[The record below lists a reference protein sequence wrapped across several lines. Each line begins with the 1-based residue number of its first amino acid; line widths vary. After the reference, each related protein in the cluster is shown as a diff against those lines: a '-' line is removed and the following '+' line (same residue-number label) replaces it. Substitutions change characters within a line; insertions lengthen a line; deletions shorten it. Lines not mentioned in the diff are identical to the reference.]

1 MSTKTTFKRIALV
14 TVAAL
19 GFSLLSVAPGSATI
33 SGTSATGSVDITLGT
48 ASAVN
53 AITGNEARITVP
65 YTITALA
72 AASDTVTIG
81 MNLVTAPSTSSATN
95 ANSSTAGW
103 STQASSSAIAA
114 GGESTFTKSAGVA
127 GGHGATGAAV
137 RWAVT
142 DTITAEGTV
151 NTAATNVTVS
161 TRFFFTP
168 DKAGTYLFSYFVD
181 VDNSGTATSGDEIK
195 YFSLVVAD
203 APATQAIAAKI
214 IDADYATYSTT
225 VGTTAGAWL
234 TICIKDAAG
243 TASNLASG
251 QAALL
256 TIPTGLTLVSV
267 NSTTVS
273 VTAADY
279 AMTRSEFIGGNIGTG
294 CAYVNVRASSA
305 GTYNFTSKL
314 VGGTD
319 STIALKFVAPTGY
332 TSAQVTGFLNAVGT
346 AVAQTPIGNI
356 GSSLWPSANN
366 ATVPAASTSHT
377 LRFNAAAAEAVLP
390 VRVSSTAAH
399 TGLLGAA
406 SRDMDLA
413 VTASDTASTATS
425 TSGSASLFS
434 ASVAIPTTLSINGDF
449 SYKTFTYNS
458 WTAAAT
464 AGTAVTVTGAARS
477 ASSGATLSLT
487 TPASTILVAPGATV
501 TATVRCRD
509 NFLTGRALVVL
520 TPVIAGRNALT
531 AVSSIITDASG
542 YATMSYT
549 DASTST
555 TSLQDTITFT
565 GCTTSTTLLTVN
577 YTSTAN
583 LGVSTVAWSAGGGYN
598 DLLGTTVYYKGYTTT
613 AISAGDD
620 PSTGGY
626 TTVTHKVTD
635 VNGTPI
641 QGVPVTFA
649 LTGIANAAIVRT
661 STVDYKT
668 VYTGS
673 TGLAVTRVFAW
684 APGESI
690 VTATAGGK
698 TATSYITWTG
708 AAASAARVLTGSF
721 KDNVLSYKVVD
732 RYGNG
737 VEGVDISLSR
747 TAGSG
752 FFATGSTTATAVTA
766 ADGTVEIQFNGSATV
781 KATLPI
787 GTYAQAWDDAGKIA
801 ATAVTAA
808 STTAG
813 VTTGTG
819 ASLAPKGVNTVELV
833 VASTS
838 VAEANAQTAAD
849 AAAEATDAA
858 NAATDAANAAAEAA
872 DAATAAAQD
881 AADAVAALSTQVA
894 EMIDALKK
902 QITALTNLVIKIQ
915 KKVKA

>member
-19 GFSLLSVAPGSATI
+19 GFSLLSVAPGSASI

-65 YTITALA
+65 YTITDLA
-72 AASDTVTIG
+72 ADGDTVTVG
-81 MNLVTAPSTSSATN
+81 MNLVTAPSTSTRIN
-95 ANSSTAGW
+95 DNSSWT
-103 STQASSSAIAA
+103 TQATSAAITDGGAA
-114 GGESTFTKSAGVA
+114 DFTKSAGVA
-127 GGHGATGAAV
+127 GGWTGTNSTV

-142 DTITAEGTV
+142 DTITAAGNV
-151 NTAATNVTVS
+151 NTAATNVTVD
-161 TRFFFTP
+161 TQFYFTP
-168 DKAGTYLFSYFVD
+168 DKAGTYLFSYFID
-181 VDNSGTATSGDEIK
+181 NDNSGTSTSGDTIK

-203 APATQAIAAKI
+203 APATLAVTSKL
-214 IDADYATYSTT
+214 IDTDYATYSTT
-225 VGTTAGAWL
+225 VGTTAGVWL
-234 TICIKDAAG
+234 AVCVRDSAG
-243 TASNLASG
+243 AASNLASG

-267 NSTTVS
+267 NSTAVS

-279 AMTRSEFIGGNIGTG
+279 AMTRSEFIGANIGTG
-294 CAYVNVRASSA
+294 CAFVNVRASSA

-314 VGGTD
+314 VGGTE
-319 STIALKFVAPTGY
+319 STVALKFVAPTGY

-346 AVAQTPIGNI
+346 AVAQTPIGNV
-356 GSSLWPSANN
+356 GSSLWSSGTA

-390 VRVSSTAAH
+390 VRVSDTAANPF
-399 TGLLGAA
+399 LGAGTR
-406 SRDMDLA
+406 SMDLA
-413 VTASDTASTATS
+413 VTASDTASLSTATN
-425 TSGSASLFS
+425 GSASLFS
-434 ASVAIPTTLSINGDF
+434 ASVAVPQTLSINGNF
-449 SYKTFTYNS
+449 SYKSFVFNS

-464 AGTAVTVTGAARS
+464 PGTDVTVTGAARS
-477 ASSGATLSLT
+477 ATTGATLSLT
-487 TPASTILVAPGATV
+487 SPTASTILVAPGATV
-501 TATVRCRD
+501 SATVRCRD
-509 NFLTGRALVVL
+509 NFLTGRANVVL
-520 TPVIAGRNALT
+520 TPTIAGRNALT
-531 AVSSIITDASG
+531 SVASIITDASG
-542 YATMSYT
+542 YATMTFT

-555 TSLQDTITFT
+555 TSLQDTITFS
-565 GCTTSTTLLTVN
+565 GCTTATTILTVN

-583 LGVSTVAWSAGGGYN
+583 LGVNTLAWSAGGGYN

-626 TTVTHKVTD
+626 TTLTYKVTD
-635 VNGTPI
+635 ANGTPI
-641 QGVPVTFA
+641 VGVPVTFA
-649 LTGIANAAIVRT
+649 LSGIANAAIVRT

-668 VYTGS
+668 IYTGS
-673 TGLAVTRVFAW
+673 TGLAATRVFAW

-698 TATSYITWTG
+698 TATGYITWTG
-708 AAASAARVLTGSF
+708 AAESAARVLTGSF

-737 VEGVDISLSR
+737 VEGVNISLSR

-838 VAEANAQTAAD
+838 AAEATATAAAD

-881 AADAVAALSTQVA
+881 AADAVAALSTQVS
-894 EMIDALKK
+894 EMVNALKK

-915 KKVKA
+915 KKVRA

>member
-19 GFSLLSVAPGSATI
+19 GFSLLSVAPGSASI

-65 YTITALA
+65 YTITDLA
-72 AASDTVTIG
+72 ANGDTVTVG
-81 MNLVTAPSTSSATN
+81 MNLVTAPSTSSA
-95 ANSSTAGW
+95 ANSNSYWT
-103 STQASSSAIAA
+103 TQAASAAITDGGAA
-114 GGESTFTKSAGVA
+114 DFTKSAGVA
-127 GGHGATGAAV
+127 GGWTGTGSTV

-142 DTITAEGTV
+142 DTITAAGNV
-151 NTAATNVTVS
+151 NTAATNVTVD
-161 TRFFFTP
+161 TQFYFTP
-168 DKAGTYLFSYFVD
+168 DKAGTYLFSYFID
-181 VDNSGTATSGDEIK
+181 VDNSGTSTSGDTIK

-203 APATQAIAAKI
+203 APATLAVTSKL
-214 IDADYATYSTT
+214 IDSDYATYSTT
-225 VGTTAGAWL
+225 VGTTAGVWL
-234 TICIKDAAG
+234 AVCVRDSAG
-243 TASNLASG
+243 AASNLAAG

-267 NSTTVS
+267 NSTAVS

-279 AMTRSEFIGGNIGTG
+279 AMTRSEFIGANIGTG
-294 CAYVNVRASSA
+294 CAFVNVRASSA

-314 VGGTD
+314 VGGTE
-319 STIALKFVAPTGY
+319 STVALKFVAPTGY
-332 TSAQVTGFLNAVGT
+332 TSAQVTGFLNAVGA
-346 AVAQTPIGNI
+346 AVAQTPIGNV
-356 GSSLWPSANN
+356 GSSLWSSGTD
-366 ATVPAASTSHT
+366 ATVPSASTSHT

-390 VRVSSTAAH
+390 VRVSDTAANPF
-399 TGLLGAA
+399 LGAGTR
-406 SRDMDLA
+406 SMDLA
-413 VTASDTASTATS
+413 VTASDTVSAATATN
-425 TSGSASLFS
+425 GSKDLYNAT
-434 ASVAIPTTLSINGDF
+434 VAIPQTLSINGNF
-449 SYKTFTYNS
+449 SYKSFVFNS

-464 AGTAVTVTGAARS
+464 PGTDVTVTGAARS
-477 ASSGATLSLT
+477 ATSGATLSLI

-509 NFLTGRALVVL
+509 NFLTGRANVVL
-520 TPVIAGRNALT
+520 TPTVAGRNALT
-531 AVSSIITDASG
+531 SVASIITDASG
-542 YATMSYT
+542 YATLTYT

-555 TSLQDTITFT
+555 TSLQDTITFS
-565 GCTTSTTLLTVN
+565 GCTTATTILTVN

-583 LGVSTVAWSAGGGYN
+583 LGVNTVAWSAGGGYN

-620 PSTGGY
+620 PSTGGFATLTY
-626 TTVTHKVTD
+626 KVTD

-641 QGVPVTFA
+641 VGVPVTFA
-649 LTGIANAAIVRT
+649 LSGIANAAIVRS

-684 APGESI
+684 APGESV

-698 TATSYITWTG
+698 TATGYITWTG
-708 AAASAARVLTGSF
+708 AAESAARVLTGSF

-737 VEGVDISLSR
+737 VEGVDIALSR

-752 FFATGSTTATAVTA
+752 FFATGSTTATAITA

-787 GTYAQAWDDAGKIA
+787 GTYPQAWDDAGKIA

-838 VAEANAQTAAD
+838 VAEATATAAAD

-881 AADAVAALSTQVA
+881 AADAVAALSTQVS
-894 EMIDALKK
+894 EMVNALKK

-915 KKVKA
+915 KKVRA

>member
-1 MSTKTTFKRIALV
+1 V
-14 TVAAL
+14 TV
-19 GFSLLSVAPGSATI
+19 
-33 SGTSATGSVDITLGT
+33 
-48 ASAVN
+48 
-53 AITGNEARITVP
+53 
-65 YTITALA
+65 
-72 AASDTVTIG
+72 
-81 MNLVTAPSTSSATN
+81 PS
-95 ANSSTAGW
+95 
-103 STQASSSAIAA
+103 
-114 GGESTFTKSAGVA
+114 
-127 GGHGATGAAV
+127 
-137 RWAVT
+137 
-142 DTITAEGTV
+142 
-151 NTAATNVTVS
+151 
-161 TRFFFTP
+161 
-168 DKAGTYLFSYFVD
+168 
-181 VDNSGTATSGDEIK
+181 
-195 YFSLVVAD
+195 
-203 APATQAIAAKI
+203 
-214 IDADYATYSTT
+214 
-225 VGTTAGAWL
+225 
-234 TICIKDAAG
+234 
-243 TASNLASG
+243 
-251 QAALL
+251 
-256 TIPTGLTLVSV
+256 
-267 NSTTVS
+267 
-273 VTAADY
+273 
-279 AMTRSEFIGGNIGTG
+279 
-294 CAYVNVRASSA
+294 
-305 GTYNFTSKL
+305 
-314 VGGTD
+314 
-319 STIALKFVAPTGY
+319 
-332 TSAQVTGFLNAVGT
+332 
-346 AVAQTPIGNI
+346 
-356 GSSLWPSANN
+356 
-366 ATVPAASTSHT
+366 ASTSHT

-390 VRVSSTAAH
+390 VRVSDTNDH
-399 TGLLGAA
+399 KFLGAGTR
-406 SRDMDLA
+406 SMDLA
-413 VTASDTASTATS
+413 VTASDTASLATATD
-425 TSGSASLFS
+425 GSASLFS
-434 ASVAIPTTLSINGDF
+434 ASVAIAQTLSINSDF
-449 SYKTFTYNS
+449 SYKAFTFNS

-464 AGTAVTVTGAARS
+464 RGSEVTVTGAARS
-477 ASSGATLSLT
+477 ATAGATLSLT

-542 YATMSYT
+542 YATMTYT

-555 TSLQDTITFT
+555 TSLQDTISFN
-565 GCTTSTTLLTVN
+565 GCTTGTTLLTVN

-583 LGVSTVAWSAGGGYN
+583 LGVDKVTWSAGGGYN

-620 PSTGGY
+620 PSTNSY

-641 QGVPVTFA
+641 VGVPVTFA
-649 LTGIANAAIVRT
+649 LTGNANAAIVRS

-732 RYGNG
+732 RFGNG
-737 VEGVDISLSR
+737 VEGVNISLSR

-838 VAEANAQTAAD
+838 VAEANAQAATD
-849 AAAEATDAA
+849 AASEATDAA

-881 AADAVAALSTQVA
+881 AADAVAALSTQVS
-894 EMIDALKK
+894 EMVNALKK

>member
-33 SGTSATGSVDITLGT
+33 SGTSATGSVDVTLGT

-72 AASDTVTIG
+72 ANGDTVTVG
-81 MNLVTAPSTSSATN
+81 MNLVTAPSTSAATN

-103 STQASSSAIAA
+103 SSQASSAAIVD
-114 GGESTFTKSAGVA
+114 GGDADFTKSAGVA
-127 GGHGATGAAV
+127 GGLGATGAAV

-142 DTITAEGTV
+142 DTITAAGNV
-151 NTAATNVTVS
+151 NTAATNVTVN

-168 DKAGTYLFSYFVD
+168 DKAGTYLFSYFID
-181 VDNSGTATSGDEIK
+181 VDNSGTATSGDDIK

-203 APATQAIAAKI
+203 APATLAVTSKL

-225 VGTTAGAWL
+225 VGTTAGVWL
-234 TICIKDAAG
+234 AVCIRDAAG
-243 TASNLASG
+243 NASNLASG

-267 NSTTVS
+267 NSTAVS
-273 VTAADY
+273 ITAADY
-279 AMTRSEFIGGNIGTG
+279 AMTRSEFIGANVGTG
-294 CAYVNVRASSA
+294 CAFVNVRASSA

-314 VGGTD
+314 VGGAE
-319 STIALKFVAPTGY
+319 STVALKFVAPTGY
-332 TSAQVTGFLNAVGT
+332 TSLQVTGFLNAVGT
-346 AVAQTPIGNI
+346 AVAQTPIGNV
-356 GSSLWPSANN
+356 GSSLWSSGTA
-366 ATVPAASTSHT
+366 ATVPASSTSHT
-377 LRFNAAAAEAVLP
+377 IRFNAAAAEAVLP
-390 VRVSSTAAH
+390 VRVSDT
-399 TGLLGAA
+399 TDNPFLGAGTR
-406 SRDMDLA
+406 SMDLA
-413 VTASDTASTATS
+413 VTASDTASLGTATN
-425 TSGSASLFS
+425 GSASLFN
-434 ASVAIPTTLSINGDF
+434 ASVAIPQTLSINGDF
-449 SYKTFTYNS
+449 SYKSFKFNS

-464 AGTAVTVTGAARS
+464 AGSEVTVTGAARS
-477 ASSGATLSLT
+477 ATTGATLSLI

-509 NFLTGRALVVL
+509 NFLTGRANVVL
-520 TPVIAGRNALT
+520 TPTIAGRNALT
-531 AVSSIITDASG
+531 SVASIITDATG
-542 YATMSYT
+542 HATLTYT

-555 TSLQDTITFT
+555 TSLQDTITFS
-565 GCTTSTTLLTVN
+565 GCTTATTLLTVN

-583 LGVSTVAWSAGGGYN
+583 LGVNTLAWSAGGGYN

-620 PSTGGY
+620 PSTGGF
-626 TTVTHKVTD
+626 TTLTFKVTD
-635 VNGTPI
+635 ANGTPI
-641 QGVPVTFA
+641 VGVPVTFA
-649 LTGIANAAIVRT
+649 LSGIANAAIVRT
-661 STVDYKT
+661 ATVDYKT

-673 TGLAVTRVFAW
+673 TGLAATRVFAW
-684 APGESI
+684 APGESV

-698 TATSYITWTG
+698 TATGYITWTG
-708 AAASAARVLTGSF
+708 AAESAARILTGSF

-737 VEGVDISLSR
+737 VEGVDIALSR

-787 GTYAQAWDDAGKIA
+787 GTYPQAWDDAGKIA

-819 ASLAPKGVNTVELV
+819 ASLAPKGVNTVELT

-838 VAEANAQTAAD
+838 VAEASATAAAD

-881 AADAVAALSTQVA
+881 AADAVAALSTQVT
-894 EMIDALKK
+894 ELVSALRK
-902 QITALTNLVIKIQ
+902 QITSLTNLVIKIQ
-915 KKVKA
+915 RKVRA

>member
-33 SGTSATGSVDITLGT
+33 SGTSATGSADITLGT

-72 AASDTVTIG
+72 ADADTVTVG
-81 MNLVTAPSTSSATN
+81 MNLVTAPSTSAATN

-103 STQASSSAIAA
+103 SSQASSAAITGA
-114 GGESTFTKSAGVA
+114 GDSTFAKVAGVA
-127 GGHGATGAAV
+127 GGLATTGAAV

-142 DTITAEGTV
+142 DTLTTAGNV
-151 NTAATNVTVS
+151 NTAATNVTVN

-195 YFSLVVAD
+195 YFSLVVLD
-203 APATQAIAAKI
+203 APATLAVTSKL
-214 IDADYATYSTT
+214 IDSDYATYSTT
-225 VGTTAGAWL
+225 VGTTAGVWL
-234 TICIKDAAG
+234 AVCIRDSAG
-243 TASNLASG
+243 AASNLASG

-267 NSTTVS
+267 NSTAVS

-279 AMTRSEFIGGNIGTG
+279 AMTRSEFIGANIGTG
-294 CAYVNVRASSA
+294 CAFVNVRASSA

-314 VGGTD
+314 VGGTE
-319 STIALKFVAPTGY
+319 STVALKFVAPTGY
-332 TSAQVTGFLNAVGT
+332 TSAQVTGFLNAVGA
-346 AVAQTPIGNI
+346 AVAQTPIGNV
-356 GSSLWPSANN
+356 GSSLWSSGTA
-366 ATVPAASTSHT
+366 ATVPSASTSHT
-377 LRFNAAAAEAVLP
+377 IRFNAAAAEAVLP
-390 VRVSSTAAH
+390 VRVGDTAANPF
-399 TGLLGAA
+399 LGSG

-413 VTASDTASTATS
+413 VTASDTASLATATN
-425 TSGSASLFS
+425 GSASLFN
-434 ASVAIPTTLSINGDF
+434 ASVAVPQTLSINGDF
-449 SYKTFTYNS
+449 SYKSFTFNS

-464 AGTAVTVTGAARS
+464 AGNEVTVTGAART
-477 ASSGATLSLT
+477 AASGATLSLI

-509 NFLTGRALVVL
+509 NFLTGRANVVL
-520 TPVIAGRNALT
+520 TPTVAGRNALT
-531 AVSSIITDASG
+531 SVASIITDASG
-542 YATMSYT
+542 YATLTYT

-555 TSLQDTITFT
+555 TSLQDTITFS
-565 GCTTSTTLLTVN
+565 GCTTATTILTVN

-583 LGVSTVAWSAGGGYN
+583 LGVNTVAWSAGGGYN

-620 PSTGGY
+620 PSTGGFATLTY
-626 TTVTHKVTD
+626 KVTD

-641 QGVPVTFA
+641 VGVPVTFA
-649 LTGIANAAIVRT
+649 LSGIANAAIVRS

-684 APGESI
+684 APGESV

-698 TATSYITWTG
+698 TATGYITWTG
-708 AAASAARVLTGSF
+708 AAESAARVLTGSF

-737 VEGVDISLSR
+737 VEGVDIALSR

-752 FFATGSTTATAVTA
+752 FFATGSTTATAITA

-787 GTYAQAWDDAGKIA
+787 GTYPQAWDDAGKIA

-838 VAEANAQTAAD
+838 VAEATATAAAD

-881 AADAVAALSTQVA
+881 AADAVAALSTQVS
-894 EMIDALKK
+894 EMVNALKK

-915 KKVKA
+915 KKVRA